1 MEIQHMKI
9 FSGMSNH
16 PLFED
21 VCNYLDVAPGQMEIT
36 RFSDGEI
43 FVDIRESVRGSNVFL
58 IQSTCPPVNENI
70 MELLVITDA
79 LKRASARSITA
90 VIPYYGYARQDRK
103 VQPRAPISA
112 KLAAD
117 LIVVAGASKIVT
129 MDLHA
134 GQIQGFFD
142 VPVTHLY
149 ATPVIINYLGEKCP
163 DGEMVI
169 VSPDAGGVERATE
182 FADRTHSEIAICY
195 KRRPAPN
202 VAQISNIIGDVEDK
216 HAIIVDDLVDTA
228 GTATEAA
235 RVLLEK
241 GAKSVSLCCTHGV
254 LSGPALDRINNSD
267 IDEVIITN
275 TIPQQENQKKSTK
288 ITVLSIADL
297 IGEAIR
303 RTALGESISA
313 LFT

>member
-1 MEIQHMKI
+1 MQHTKI
-9 FSGMSNH
+9 FSGTSNH
-16 PLFED
+16 PLVED
-21 VCNYLDVAPGQMEIT
+21 VCNYLEVSPGKMEIT

-43 FVDIRESVRGSNVFL
+43 CVDIGESVRGSNVFL
-58 IQSTCPPVNENI
+58 IQSTCPPVNENL

-79 LKRASARSITA
+79 LKRASARVITA

-117 LIVVAGASKIVT
+117 LIVVAGAAKIVT

-149 ATPVIINYLGEKCP
+149 ATPVISEYLRKKYEGE
-163 DGEMVI
+163 ETVI

-182 FADRTHSEIAICY
+182 FANRTNSELAISY
-195 KRRPAPN
+195 KRRPAAN
-202 VAQISNIIGDVEDK
+202 VAKISNIIGDVEGR

-228 GTATEAA
+228 GTATAA
-235 RVLLEK
+235 AKVLVERK
-241 GAKSVSLCCTHGV
+241 ARSVSVCCTHGV
-254 LSGPALDRINNSD
+254 LSGLAIDRLNDSD
-267 IDEVIITN
+267 IDEVIVTN
-275 TIPQQENQKKSTK
+275 TIPQAGNVERSSK
-288 ITVLSIADL
+288 ITVLNIADL
-297 IGEAIR
+297 LGEAIK
-303 RTALGESISA
+303 RTARGESISI
-313 LFT
+313 LFN

>member
-1 MEIQHMKI
+1 M
-9 FSGMSNH
+9 
-16 PLFED
+16 
-21 VCNYLDVAPGQMEIT
+21 
-36 RFSDGEI
+36 
-43 FVDIRESVRGSNVFL
+43 
-58 IQSTCPPVNENI
+58 
-70 MELLVITDA
+70 
-79 LKRASARSITA
+79 
-90 VIPYYGYARQDRK
+90 
-103 VQPRAPISA
+103 
-112 KLAAD
+112 
-117 LIVVAGASKIVT
+117 
-129 MDLHA
+129 
-134 GQIQGFFD
+134 
-142 VPVTHLY
+142 
-149 ATPVIINYLGEKCP
+149 
-163 DGEMVI
+163 

-182 FADRTHSEIAICY
+182 FANRTHSDIAICY

-202 VAQISNIIGDVEDK
+202 VARISNIIGDVEDK

-235 RVLLEK
+235 KVLLEK
-241 GAKSVSLCCTHGV
+241 GARSVSLCCTHGV

-275 TIPQQENQKKSTK
+275 TIPQQENQKQSTK